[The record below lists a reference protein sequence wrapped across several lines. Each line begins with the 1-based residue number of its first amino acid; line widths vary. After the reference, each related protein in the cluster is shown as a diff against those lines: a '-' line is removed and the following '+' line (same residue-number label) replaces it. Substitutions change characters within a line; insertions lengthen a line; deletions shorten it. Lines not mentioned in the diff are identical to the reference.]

1 MSKLTPITPE
11 HTGPLESEGNSE
23 SYAVGQWYW
32 VPRKA
37 DSRDPVTE
45 WLGCVMTIGS
55 NYVELHSPS
64 HKTGHRVA
72 RVHLD
77 DAPSSLRRERDPR
90 GTINSL
96 VARYRG
102 EVQHLMGEVQAL
114 TARLGFQPQGALQDR
129 SGAPGT
135 GLAVMAQQADL
146 AGYKRALVKAQEEDL
161 PALFEQIKV
170 ANENL
175 AMWMSAEI
183 LPLQAMV
190 GGVDAHLGAI
200 KDRVFNVTLYAGLT
214 EEVVQ
219 CADGAPAAATEKLH
233 VMQRRSYMDEE
244 CLIGY
249 QAGGLD
255 FRDIGAF
262 DAWLALPENRDR
274 LLPFPRTLIA
284 MRVRRNQ
291 KDREWNGSLTSIFA
305 NIQLG
310 ELDKLTFLYIRNGDQ
325 LFRLNTDLDFDEMI
339 FPDKA
344 MFDPAEPMMVKM
356 FAHKVE
362 KMMTAREYEDR
373 VMEFENRKRLHAA
386 WIAEHPGEN
395 AFLSPHYD
403 FHHSFRPSEWTPFDD
418 TNLYYDECL
427 KSVADQVRRYN
438 RIALIIQ
445 GLFDRSPVLHPHPPV
460 KSWTADGF
468 AAAIELVYD
477 GSAVLHDGPP
487 PDFAAYRAQ
496 CNARITKD
504 SVLYGQELY
513 WEKKEAQKECTR
525 LDNDWRNRSDWR
537 PKTFRPHGNPG
548 PGELAYPD
556 SWQPRARKAVFSWL
570 RARQTGDHWAGTRR
584 GDPIRTTITVPVDE
598 LFNVSAYRPGD
609 FKRFAQDSRTR
620 AEYLKWAPMLL
631 TAEEY
636 HAGRRAVQEPVPD
649 AAS

>member
-1 MSKLTPITPE
+1 MSKLIPISPE
-11 HTGPLESEGNSE
+11 STSPIESEGNSE

-37 DSRDPVTE
+37 DSRDSTAE
-45 WLGCVMTIGS
+45 WLGCVMAIGS

-64 HKTGHRVA
+64 HKNGHRVA

-77 DAPSSLRRERDPR
+77 DAPTTLRREHDPH
-90 GTINSL
+90 GVITGLIT
-96 VARYRG
+96 RYQG
-102 EVQHLMGEVQAL
+102 EVQQLMGEVQAL
-114 TARLGFQPQGALQDR
+114 TARLGFLPQGALQDR
-129 SGAPGT
+129 SGSQGT
-135 GLAVMAQQADL
+135 GLAVLSQQADL
-146 AGYKRALVKAQEEDL
+146 DGYKRALVKAQQEDL

-175 AMWMSAEI
+175 AIWMSAEI

-190 GGVDAHLGAI
+190 GGMAGHLDAI

-219 CADGAPAAATEKLH
+219 CTDGEPAAATEKLH
-233 VMQRRSYMDEE
+233 IMQRRLCMDEE

-249 QAGGLD
+249 QVGGLD
-255 FRDIGAF
+255 INDIGAF
-262 DAWLALPENRDR
+262 DAWLSLPENRDR

-291 KDREWNGSLTSIFA
+291 KDREWDGNLTSLFA
-305 NIQLG
+305 NIRLG
-310 ELDKLTFLYIRNGDQ
+310 NLDKLTFLYIRNGDQ

-356 FAHKVE
+356 FARSVE
-362 KMMTAREYEDR
+362 KMMTVREYEDR
-373 VMEFENRKRLHAA
+373 VREHEDRDRQHAA
-386 WIAEHPGEN
+386 WVAEHPGEN
-395 AFLSPHYD
+395 AFLSPFYG
-403 FHHSFRPSEWTPFDD
+403 FHHSFRPSEWEPFAD

-427 KSVADQVRRYN
+427 KSVADQIKRYN

-477 GSAVLHDGPP
+477 GSAVLHNGPP
-487 PDFAAYRAQ
+487 PDFEAYRAQ
-496 CNARITKD
+496 CNAQITQD
-504 SVLYGQELY
+504 SVLYGQELF
-513 WEKKEAQKECTR
+513 WEKKEAMKESTR

-537 PKTFRPHGNPG
+537 PKTFRPHGNLG
-548 PGELAYPD
+548 PGELARPD
-556 SWQPRARKAVFSWL
+556 SWQPRAHKAVFSWS
-570 RARQTGDHWAGTRR
+570 RERQTGDHWSGKRH

-609 FKRFAQDSRTR
+609 FKRFLQDSRTR

-636 HAGRRAVQEPVPD
+636 HAGNRDIQAPVPALD
-649 AAS
+649 